1 MAEQKKI
8 QFTPRDMEI
17 SAKVWACLEG
27 DVKIDFKKLAELGPY
42 KNEAS
47 ARETWLRDN
56 QRQSFP
62 VAPKA
67 PTKRKRATAKARTPA
82 TPTAADNDDNFVH
95 GDDSTTVNNRN
106 GSPTPTTST
115 KKARCET
122 TASGGGRK
130 KKGAVQTP
138 EIYLEPIYD
147 DDEPQMQQLK
157 LVDASAHY
165 EPLPQA
171 AANIT
176 GEQPGADTPMFDEA

>member
-1 MAEQKKI
+1 MAIAGVDKNGKN
-8 QFTPRDMEI
+8 
-17 SAKVWACLEG
+17 
-27 DVKIDFKKLAELGPY
+27 LAQQSETTNG
-42 KNEAS
+42 KAS
-47 ARETWLRDN
+47 
-56 QRQSFP
+56 P

-95 GDDSTTVNNRN
+95 GDDGTTVNNRN